1 MTSFIVSF
9 FLTLGMLL
17 SIVTAVG
24 LHRLKDPYSRLH
36 ATSAINSFGLIC
48 ILLASVFYFWGHST
62 VNSVRQLLTVFFIFV
77 TVPAGT
83 HILSR
88 AAIVRGVKVWKP
100 DGRDL
105 APHEQEI
112 VQTIKKQSDDRR
124 AQRLRQM
131 DAE

>member
-1 MTSFIVSF
+1 MTSAIVSLL
-9 FLTLGMLL
+9 LTVGVLL
-17 SIVTAVG
+17 SVVTAVG
-24 LHRLKDPYSRLH
+24 IHRLRDPYSRLH

-48 ILLASVFYFWGHST
+48 ILLASVFYFYGHSSA
-62 VNSVRQLLTVFFIFV
+62 NSLRQLLTVFFIFI

-88 AAIVRGVKVWKP
+88 AAIVRGIKVWKP

-112 VQTIKKQSDDRR
+112 IETIKKQSDDRR
-124 AQRLRQM
+124 AQRLRQV